1 MSAIDTEQVFKQL
14 KKQNGEQ
21 VAKVIR
27 RAVLL
32 GVPNIVHL
40 LEFAGND
47 PENIERLVP
56 YIHEN
61 FVEKLKP
68 TVHTDQDP
76 ITLLKSAHY
85 NAFVVKTLK
94 QQNSI
99 KKYFRKGEEL
109 CTFRDF
115 NRYKDYYMIHAVKEN
130 ADKIQPFPNPQ
141 REDEYGTSVISI
153 QISKHSDFISIK
165 NRYNDTLRK
174 QNPDATFN
182 NNPDNIVPGL
192 TDSLKKYFHT
202 DFTTSTGVELPNK
215 YIRINNQLVYYN
227 YELDNIY
234 YGSDYYVKD
243 GNIVKLNTAHQIMMD
258 YIILDTQT
266 KQIKISS
273 NNNWGFHDADNSVFA
288 EAFNGKN
295 ISIKIDKNDKTRKI
309 ISTPDGNC
317 VVVQNGVITE
327 LILPNV
333 KEIGK
338 YFLDKNQALE
348 SLNLPHLKH
357 TGDYFLSS
365 NKELKVLHS
374 PKLETTGN
382 YFLCSNKALQ
392 VLNLPELKTTG
403 DYFLRFNEVLESAD
417 LPKLKT
423 TGDYFL
429 ERNEALKVL
438 NSSNL
443 KTIGEYF
450 LRNNKKLTV
459 ANFPKLE
466 TMGTGFLYK
475 NNSLKSLNAP
485 KVKQFGY
492 GFLELN
498 EVLQTLNM
506 PCVENFDCD
515 NSYIRKLWARTQL
528 NNKQQLITNRQTKR
542 NGR

>member
-1 MSAIDTEQVFKQL
+1 MSVIDTEQIFKQL

-85 NAFVVKTLK
+85 NAFVVNTLE

-99 KKYFRKGEEL
+99 KKYFRKDEEL
-109 CTFRDF
+109 CTFNDPD
-115 NRYKDYYMIHAVKEN
+115 RYKRYYIIHAVKEN
-130 ADKIQPFPNPQ
+130 ADEIQPSDNPQ

-153 QISKHSDFISIK
+153 QIAKDGDFISIK
-165 NRYNDTLRK
+165 NRYNHGLKK

-182 NNPDNIVPGL
+182 NNPDNIIPGL
-192 TDSLKKYFHT
+192 TDSLKKYFHK
-202 DFTTSTGVELPNK
+202 DFTTSSDIELPNN
-215 YIRINNQLVYYN
+215 YIRIDNQLVCYN
-227 YELDNIY
+227 YELGNIY

-243 GNIVKLNTAHQIMMD
+243 GHIVKLHTAHQIMMD

-266 KQIKISS
+266 KRIKIFS
-273 NNNWGFHDADNSVFA
+273 NNWGFRGTDYSVFA

-317 VVVQNGVITE
+317 VVIQNGVITE
-327 LILPNV
+327 LTLLNV
-333 KEIGK
+333 KELGND
-338 YFLDKNQALE
+338 FL
-348 SLNLPHLKH
+348 
-357 TGDYFLSS
+357 YW
-365 NKELKVLHS
+365 NKELKVANF
-374 PKLETTGN
+374 PKLVTISN
-382 YFLCSNKALQ
+382 DFLYWNE
-392 VLNLPELKTTG
+392 ELK
-403 DYFLRFNEVLESAD
+403 
-417 LPKLKT
+417 
-423 TGDYFL
+423 
-429 ERNEALKVL
+429 
-438 NSSNL
+438 
-443 KTIGEYF
+443 
-450 LRNNKKLTV
+450 V

-466 TMGTGFLYK
+466 TIGNRFMHE
-475 NNSLKSLNAP
+475 NNSLISLNAP

-492 GFLELN
+492 GFLERN

-506 PCVENFDCD
+506 PCVEIFVCD

-528 NNKQQLITNRQTKR
+528 NNKQQLITNSQNKQ

>member
-1 MSAIDTEQVFKQL
+1 MSLIDTEQVFKQL

-109 CTFRDF
+109 CTFGDH

-141 REDEYGTSVISI
+141 REDEYGISVISI
-153 QISKHSDFISIK
+153 QIAKDDDFLSIK
-165 NRYNDTLRK
+165 NRYNHALRK

-192 TDSLKKYFHT
+192 TDSLKKYFHK
-202 DFTTSTGVELPNK
+202 DFTTSSDIELPNK

-234 YGSDYYVKD
+234 YGSDYYVED
-243 GNIVKLNTAHQIMMD
+243 GNIVKLNTDHQIMMD
-258 YIILDTQT
+258 YIVLDTQT
-266 KQIKISS
+266 KRIKIFP
-273 NNNWGFHDADNSVFA
+273 NNWGFRDADHSVFA

-327 LILPNV
+327 LTLPNT
-333 KEIGK
+333 KDIGDK
-338 YFLDKNQALE
+338 FLEWNE
-348 SLNLPHLKH
+348 
-357 TGDYFLSS
+357 
-365 NKELKVLHS
+365 ELK
-374 PKLETTGN
+374 
-382 YFLCSNKALQ
+382 
-392 VLNLPELKTTG
+392 
-403 DYFLRFNEVLESAD
+403 
-417 LPKLKT
+417 
-423 TGDYFL
+423 
-429 ERNEALKVL
+429 
-438 NSSNL
+438 
-443 KTIGEYF
+443 
-450 LRNNKKLTV
+450 V

-466 TMGTGFLYK
+466 TVADDFLYWNEELK
-475 NNSLKSLNAP
+475 VANFPKLETIGTRFMHENNSLISLNAP

-492 GFLELN
+492 GFLKLN
-498 EVLQTLNM
+498 KVLQTLNM

-515 NSYIRKLWARTQL
+515 NSYIKKLWARTQL
-528 NNKQQLITNRQTKR
+528 NNKQQLIANRQTKR

>member
-1 MSAIDTEQVFKQL
+1 MSVIDTEQVFKQL

-109 CTFRDF
+109 CTFRDS

-153 QISKHSDFISIK
+153 QISKDSDFISIK
-165 NRYNDTLRK
+165 NRYNHGLKK

-182 NNPDNIVPGL
+182 NNPDKIVPGL

-202 DFTTSTGVELPNK
+202 DFTTSTGVELPDN
-215 YIRINNQLVYYN
+215 YIRIDNQLVCYN

-234 YGSDYYVKD
+234 YSSDYYIQD

-266 KQIKISS
+266 KRIKIFST
-273 NNNWGFHDADNSVFA
+273 NWGFRDADYSVFA

-327 LILPNV
+327 LTLPNT
-333 KEIGK
+333 KDIGDK
-338 YFLDKNQALE
+338 FLEWNE
-348 SLNLPHLKH
+348 
-357 TGDYFLSS
+357 
-365 NKELKVLHS
+365 ELKVANF
-374 PKLETTGN
+374 PKLETTGDD
-382 YFLCSNKALQ
+382 FLAGNEALKVLNSPNLKTAGDNFLISNRTLESLDLPNLKTIGNKA
-392 VLNLPELKTTG
+392 
-403 DYFLRFNEVLESAD
+403 LRFNEVLES
-417 LPKLKT
+417 LNTPKLKT
-423 TGDYFL
+423 TGDDFL
-429 ERNEALKVL
+429 EHNEALKVL
-438 NSSNL
+438 NSPNL
-443 KTIGEYF
+443 KTMGEYF
-450 LRNNKKLTV
+450 LSNNKKLTV

-466 TMGTGFLYK
+466 TIGKGFLYK
-475 NNSLKSLNAP
+475 NNSLVSLNAP
-485 KVKQFGY
+485 KVKKFGY

-498 EVLQTLNM
+498 KVLQTLNM
-506 PCVENFDCD
+506 PCVEIFVCD

-528 NNKQQLITNRQTKR
+528 NNKQQIITNRQTKR

>member
-1 MSAIDTEQVFKQL
+1 MSVIDTEQVFKQL

-68 TVHTDQDP
+68 TVHTDQNP

-85 NAFVVKTLK
+85 NAFVVNTLE

-109 CTFRDF
+109 CTFTDPY
-115 NRYKDYYMIHAVKEN
+115 RYKTTYMIHAVKEN
-130 ADKIQPFPNPQ
+130 ADKIQPFPNPR

-153 QISKHSDFISIK
+153 QISKNSDFISIK
-165 NRYNDTLRK
+165 NRYNHTLRK

-192 TDSLKKYFHT
+192 TDSLKKYFHK
-202 DFTTSTGVELPNK
+202 DFTTSSDIELPNK
-215 YIRINNQLVYYN
+215 YIQINNQLVYYN
-227 YELDNIY
+227 YEFDNIY
-234 YGSDYYVKD
+234 YGSDYYVTD

-266 KQIKISS
+266 KRIKIFS
-273 NNNWGFHDADNSVFA
+273 NGWGLRDADHSVFA

-309 ISTPDGNC
+309 ISTPDGDC

-327 LILPNV
+327 LTLPNV

-338 YFLDKNQALE
+338 YFLEWNEELKVANFPKLE
-348 SLNLPHLKH
+348 T
-357 TGDYFLSS
+357 TGDHFLSS
-365 NKELKVLHS
+365 NKELKVLNS
-374 PKLETTGN
+374 PNLKTAGNNFLTSNRTLES
-382 YFLCSNKALQ
+382 LD
-392 VLNLPELKTTG
+392 LPNLKTTG
-403 DYFLRFNEVLESAD
+403 HHFLRFNEVLESAD

-423 TGDYFL
+423 TGDDFL

-438 NSSNL
+438 NSPNL
-443 KTIGEYF
+443 KTMGEYF

-466 TMGTGFLYK
+466 TIGKGFLYK
-475 NNSLKSLNAP
+475 NNSLISLNAP

-498 EVLQTLNM
+498 KVLQTLNM

-515 NSYIRKLWARTQL
+515 NSYIKKLWARTQL

>member
-1 MSAIDTEQVFKQL
+1 MSVIDTEQIFKQL

-99 KKYFRKGEEL
+99 KKYFRKDEEL
-109 CTFRDF
+109 CTFRDS

-153 QISKHSDFISIK
+153 QISKNSDFISIK
-165 NRYNDTLRK
+165 NRYNHTLRK

-192 TDSLKKYFHT
+192 TDSLKKYFHK
-202 DFTTSTGVELPNK
+202 DFTTSSDIELPNK
-215 YIRINNQLVYYN
+215 YIQINNQLVYYN

-243 GNIVKLNTAHQIMMD
+243 GNIVKLNTDHQIMMD
-258 YIILDTQT
+258 YIVLDTQT
-266 KQIKISS
+266 KRIKILP
-273 NNNWGFHDADNSVFA
+273 NNWGFHDADHSVFA

-295 ISIKIDKNDKTRKI
+295 ISIEIDKNDKTRKI

-317 VVVQNGVITE
+317 VVVKNGVITE
-327 LILPNV
+327 LTLLNV
-333 KEIGK
+333 KELGND
-338 YFLDKNQALE
+338 FL
-348 SLNLPHLKH
+348 
-357 TGDYFLSS
+357 YW
-365 NKELKVLHS
+365 NKELK
-374 PKLETTGN
+374 
-382 YFLCSNKALQ
+382 
-392 VLNLPELKTTG
+392 
-403 DYFLRFNEVLESAD
+403 
-417 LPKLKT
+417 
-423 TGDYFL
+423 
-429 ERNEALKVL
+429 
-438 NSSNL
+438 
-443 KTIGEYF
+443 
-450 LRNNKKLTV
+450 V
-459 ANFPKLE
+459 ANFPKLV
-466 TMGTGFLYK
+466 TISNDFLYWNEELK
-475 NNSLKSLNAP
+475 VANFPKLVTIGNRFMHENNSLISLNAP

-492 GFLELN
+492 GFLERN

-506 PCVENFDCD
+506 PCVEIFVCD

-528 NNKQQLITNRQTKR
+528 NNKQQIITNRQTKR

>member
-1 MSAIDTEQVFKQL
+1 MSVIDTEQVFKQL

-99 KKYFRKGEEL
+99 KKYFRKDEEL
-109 CTFRDF
+109 CTFRDS

-153 QISKHSDFISIK
+153 QIAKDDDFLSIK
-165 NRYNDTLRK
+165 NRYNHGLKK

-192 TDSLKKYFHT
+192 TDSLKKYFHK
-202 DFTTSTGVELPNK
+202 DFTISTNIELPNK

-227 YELDNIY
+227 YELENIY

-243 GNIVKLNTAHQIMMD
+243 GKIVKLNTAHQIMMD

-266 KQIKISS
+266 KRIKIFS
-273 NNNWGFHDADNSVFA
+273 NNWGFRDADYSVFA

-327 LILPNV
+327 LT
-333 KEIGK
+333 
-338 YFLDKNQALE
+338 
-348 SLNLPHLKH
+348 LPHVK
-357 TGDYFLSS
+357 TIGSDFLYW
-365 NKELKVLHS
+365 NEELKVANF
-374 PKLETTGN
+374 PKLETIAN
-382 YFLCSNKALQ
+382 NFLYQ
-392 VLNLPELKTTG
+392 NLK
-403 DYFLRFNEVLESAD
+403 
-417 LPKLKT
+417 
-423 TGDYFL
+423 
-429 ERNEALKVL
+429 LKVL
-438 NSSNL
+438 TSPNL

-450 LRNNKKLTV
+450 LLNNKKLTV

-466 TMGTGFLYK
+466 TIGNRFMHE
-475 NNSLKSLNAP
+475 NNSLISLNAP

-492 GFLELN
+492 GFLERN

-506 PCVENFDCD
+506 PCVEIFVCD
-515 NSYIRKLWARTQL
+515 NSYIRKLWAR
-528 NNKQQLITNRQTKR
+528 NKMNKNKKTISNYQNTK

>member
-1 MSAIDTEQVFKQL
+1 MSVIDTEQVFKQL
-14 KKQNGEQ
+14 KKQNGEH
-21 VAKVIR
+21 VAKVVR
-27 RAVLL
+27 DAVLL

-99 KKYFRKGEEL
+99 KKYFRKREEL
-109 CTFRDF
+109 CTFRDS
-115 NRYKDYYMIHAVKEN
+115 NRYKNYYMIHAVKEN

-153 QISKHSDFISIK
+153 QIAKDNDFISIK
-165 NRYNDTLRK
+165 NRYNDGLK
-174 QNPDATFN
+174 EQNPDATFD

-192 TDSLKKYFHT
+192 TDSLKKYFHK
-202 DFTTSTGVELPNK
+202 DFTVSTNIELPNK
-215 YIRINNQLVYYN
+215 YIRVNNQLVYYN

-234 YGSDYYVKD
+234 YGSDYYVKY
-243 GNIVKLNTAHQIMMD
+243 GYIVKLNTDHQIMMD
-258 YIILDTQT
+258 HIILDTQT
-266 KQIKISS
+266 KQIKILSY
-273 NNNWGFHDADNSVFA
+273 NWGTPDAESPVFA

-327 LILPNV
+327 LTLPNT
-333 KEIGK
+333 KDI
-338 YFLDKNQALE
+338 
-348 SLNLPHLKH
+348 
-357 TGDYFLSS
+357 GDYFLYW
-365 NKELKVLHS
+365 NEELKVANF
-374 PKLETTGN
+374 PKLEKVGDD
-382 YFLCSNKALQ
+382 FLYCNK
-392 VLNLPELKTTG
+392 K
-403 DYFLRFNEVLESAD
+403 
-417 LPKLKT
+417 
-423 TGDYFL
+423 
-429 ERNEALKVL
+429 LKVL
-438 NSSNL
+438 NSPNLEKAGNNFLCDNEALESLDLPNL
-443 KTIGEYF
+443 KTLGRFF
-450 LRNNKKLTV
+450 LYENKELKV

-466 TMGTGFLYK
+466 TMGTDFLRM
-475 NNSLKSLNAP
+475 NNSLISLNAP

-498 EVLQTLNM
+498 KVLQTLNM

-515 NSYIRKLWARTQL
+515 NSYIKKLWVRTQL
-528 NNKQQLITNRQTKR
+528 NNKQQIITNRQTKR

>member
-61 FVEKLKP
+61 FVEKPKP

-85 NAFVVKTLK
+85 NAFVVNTLE

-153 QISKHSDFISIK
+153 QIAKDDDFLSIK
-165 NRYNDTLRK
+165 NRYNHGLKK

-182 NNPDNIVPGL
+182 NNPDNIIPGL
-192 TDSLKKYFHT
+192 TDSLKKYFHK
-202 DFTTSTGVELPNK
+202 DFTTSSDIELPNK

-227 YELDNIY
+227 YELDNMY

-266 KQIKISS
+266 KRIKIFSD
-273 NNNWGFHDADNSVFA
+273 NWEGSHTDHCVFA
-288 EAFNGKN
+288 EAVNGKN

-327 LILPNV
+327 LTLLNV
-333 KEIGK
+333 KELGND
-338 YFLDKNQALE
+338 FL
-348 SLNLPHLKH
+348 
-357 TGDYFLSS
+357 YW
-365 NKELKVLHS
+365 NKELKVANF
-374 PKLETTGN
+374 PKLVTISN
-382 YFLCSNKALQ
+382 DFLYWNE
-392 VLNLPELKTTG
+392 ELK
-403 DYFLRFNEVLESAD
+403 
-417 LPKLKT
+417 
-423 TGDYFL
+423 
-429 ERNEALKVL
+429 
-438 NSSNL
+438 
-443 KTIGEYF
+443 
-450 LRNNKKLTV
+450 V

-466 TMGTGFLYK
+466 TIGNRFMHE
-475 NNSLKSLNAP
+475 NNSLISLNAP

-492 GFLELN
+492 GFLERN

-506 PCVENFDCD
+506 PCVEIFVCD
-515 NSYIRKLWARTQL
+515 NSYIKKLWVRTQL
-528 NNKQQLITNRQTKR
+528 NNKQQIITNRQTKR